1 MKLAGV
7 SINEARLDGSGTWTS
22 IKGIPSPAEANLA
35 AFRGLTAERRS
46 SCCHRNGRQMMGV
59 DAQLAIATSVSAPAQ
74 YVIVPVAVQTKF
86 IVMVPAT
93 GSMMGSPTI
102 SVTVANPPVTPSN
115 RPVPPVKVTMPDS
128 CS

>member
-22 IKGIPSPAEANLA
+22 IKGIPSPAEANCRVPRA
-35 AFRGLTAERRS
+35 DSR
-46 SCCHRNGRQMMGV
+46 
-59 DAQLAIATSVSAPAQ
+59 TSVILLSSKWPANDGSRCSTRHRYLCLCAAK

-115 RPVPPVKVTMPDS
+115 RPVPP
-128 CS
+128 